1 MSLALVVGFADSTV
15 DADLLEYQRHEVT
28 DAVAYLDDAESAP
41 VVASG
46 MPDASSDE
54 FGDITEEA
62 VTMLAEFARRHCTDS
77 AVLALVASVD
87 AVGPDGIVLPVSAG
101 ALRRDG
107 ACPTSLG
114 SSGDIAAVLR
124 AVDEAGLPPEL
135 DSALFPLREAV
146 ADSLERGLPLF
157 VQ

>member
-15 DADLLEYQRHEVT
+15 DADLLEYQRREVT
-28 DAVAYLDDAESAP
+28 DAVAYLDGLKSET
-41 VVASG
+41 VMASG

-62 VTMLAEFARRHCTDS
+62 VTMLAEFARRHCADPEL
-77 AVLALVASVD
+77 LALVASVD
-87 AVGPDGIVLPVSAG
+87 AVGLDGIVLPVSAG

-114 SSGDIAAVLR
+114 SSGDIDAVLR
-124 AVDEAGLPPEL
+124 AVDESGLPPEL